1 MQRSQLFGIVTPEQ
15 LSALQNSTRT
25 MTPAQLH
32 AVRQVYSD
40 SFGEGMQVCA
50 AVSAACVVA
59 CALAYR
65 RYGVDLE
72 ARREESMREED
83 EIIWAA
89 AMAQE
94 SS

>member
-1 MQRSQLFGIVTPEQ
+1 
-15 LSALQNSTRT
+15 

-40 SFGEGMQVCA
+40 SFSEGMQVCA

-59 CALAYR
+59 CAFAYR
-65 RYGVDLE
+65 RHGVDLE
-72 ARREESMREED
+72 ARMEESREED
-83 EIIWAA
+83 EMIRVA